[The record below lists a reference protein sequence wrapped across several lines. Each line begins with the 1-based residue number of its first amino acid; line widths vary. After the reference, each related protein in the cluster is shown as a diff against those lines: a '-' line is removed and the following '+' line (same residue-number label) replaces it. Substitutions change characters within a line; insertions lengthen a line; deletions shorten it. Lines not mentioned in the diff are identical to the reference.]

1 MEASAMTRP
10 LPFTQASLR
19 RTIEAARKAG
29 LQVTG
34 IRPDGTLVVQDVEN
48 APDTVPRVRIEGQS
62 APSSKWEDVE
72 A

>member
-1 MEASAMTRP
+1 MTRP

-19 RTIEAARKAG
+19 RAIEAARKAG

-34 IRPDGTLVVQDVEN
+34 IRPDGTLLVQDVEN
-48 APDTVPRVRIEGQS
+48 APDTVPHISFEGQS